1 MSSTLVPS
9 IYGGVVQLARI
20 LDCHSRGRGF
30 NPRRHRQAQVG
41 VLTQKTPGDS
51 VGPSN
56 DRIICPTSLM
66 ERTCGYE
73 LQDEGPIPSLGAK
86 TSQPKALRPIQQIL
100 RQVLSILVKNWLHAR
115 LVQLVER
122 QTVNLYVA
130 GSSPASGAR
139 ALRSNVASA
148 V

>member
-20 LDCHSRGRGF
+20 LDCHSRGREF

-41 VLTQKTPGDS
+41 VLMQKTPGDS

-73 LQDEGPIPSLGAK
+73 LQNEGPIPSLGAR
-86 TSQPKALRPIQQIL
+86 LRNRKRFGQFSKYCGKFCQFLLKI
-100 RQVLSILVKNWLHAR
+100 
-115 LVQLVER
+115 
-122 QTVNLYVA
+122 
-130 GSSPASGAR
+130 GSMPD
-139 ALRSNVASA
+139 
-148 V
+148 